1 MPDKTI
7 TPPNDTEQAPRFLRR
22 KSTAER
28 LGVSLT
34 TLDDWRNPKAKR
46 YRPDFPKAIKVA
58 NGVTCFLE
66 SEINAYVLK
75 LANECRVS

>member
-7 TPPNDTEQAPRFLRR
+7 TSPIHTEQPPRFLRR
-22 KSTAER
+22 KATAER

-46 YRPDFPKAIKVA
+46 YRPDFPKAVKVGESA
-58 NGVTCFLE
+58 VCFLE

-75 LANECRVS
+75 LANECRDN

>member
-7 TPPNDTEQAPRFLRR
+7 TPINHTEQPPRFLRR
-22 KSTAER
+22 KLTAER

-46 YRPDFPKAIKVA
+46 YRPDFPKAVKVA
-58 NGVTCFLE
+58 NGAICFLE

-75 LANECRVS
+75 LADECRAS